1 METHYNV
8 HERNDRISILTQAT
22 DALVIL
28 GALVGAAIAF
38 FAQRARIVQLQEQLI
53 AANARND
60 ESQLSAQ
67 AAIEALLERAK
78 NDLRESTASRATE
91 RVGEIVAPLT
101 KQLGDFDR
109 YVREIESRRN
119 EDTGNLKAQIDN
131 LLKRSDKLETAAMVL
146 STQTSTLVTAL
157 KSPST
162 RGKWGEIQLRNVVEK
177 AGMLAHCDFA
187 EQQTIAIDS
196 GRIRPDM
203 TINLPGDRKVFVD
216 AKAPTDALQAAFEAI
231 DEDAKRE
238 LVRRHAK
245 ALQEH
250 IDALAKRAYHTTEG
264 SADFVIM
271 FVPGEAFLSSACTEN
286 PMLIEYALDK
296 GVLVTGPLSLISLL
310 RSFAM
315 GWQAVKQEENAKRIA
330 ALGRELYERAYR
342 FADKLTNVGR
352 HLERSVGAFNEAVGS
367 YESRLLPQ
375 GRKLKD
381 DAAFTAEDMPEINV
395 IDIAPRAIT
404 AIETE
409 QLPKRS
415 KRTTATPTLFPNDE
429 SLSS

>member
-1 METHYNV
+1 MT
-8 HERNDRISILTQAT
+8 ILFGFLAVALGVLIGA
-22 DALVIL
+22 ALV
-28 GALVGAAIAF
+28 F
-38 FAQRARIVQLQEQLI
+38 FSQRTRVVQLQEQLI
-53 AANARND
+53 AERARGG
-60 ESQLSAQ
+60 ESLLAQ
-67 AAIEALLERAK
+67 QRAIEALLERAK
-78 NDLRESTASRATE
+78 NELRDSTASRATE
-91 RVGEIVAPLT
+91 RVGEIVAPLA
-101 KQLGDFDR
+101 KQLGEFDKF
-109 YVREIESRRN
+109 VRDIESKRN

-131 LLKRSDKLETAAMVL
+131 LLKRSDKLETAAMAL
-146 STQTSTLVTAL
+146 SNQTSTLVTAL

-196 GRIRPDM
+196 GRARPDM

-216 AKAPTDALQAAFEAI
+216 AKAPTDALQAAFEAV

-238 LVRRHAK
+238 LVRRHAR
-245 ALQEH
+245 ALQDH
-250 IDALAKRAYHTTEG
+250 IDALAKRSYHTTDG

-271 FVPGEAFLSSACTEN
+271 FVPGEAFLSSACNEN

-352 HLERSVGAFNEAVGS
+352 HLERSVGAFNDAIGT

-381 DAAFTAEDMPEINV
+381 DAAFAAEDMPEINV
-395 IDIAPRAIT
+395 IDIVPRTIT
-404 AIETE
+404 ALEAE

-415 KRTTATPTLFPNDE
+415 KRTPGTPTLFPNDE